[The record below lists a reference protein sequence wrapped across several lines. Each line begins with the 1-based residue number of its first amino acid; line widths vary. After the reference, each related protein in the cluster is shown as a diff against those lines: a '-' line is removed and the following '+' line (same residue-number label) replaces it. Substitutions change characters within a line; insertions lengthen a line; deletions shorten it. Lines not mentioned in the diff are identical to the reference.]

1 MSEQDKR
8 EVTHQH
14 EVGAVLQKFDS
25 ALWMVNRRMVDVDTD
40 ETLYELQEVGDDSFS
55 EIVRAPAVADNFE
68 TPPEPSE
75 MSVEE
80 LREEYRTYDVAALA
94 NEPADERWERTLSL
108 WRELESRDLVEFPEC
123 SREGCDCRRW
133 RFTPGG
139 PASCAECGE
148 QVHDAEQSEKVHGA
162 AKRLIHGGET
172 A

>member
-1 MSEQDKR
+1 M
-8 EVTHQH
+8 
-14 EVGAVLQKFDS
+14 
-25 ALWMVNRRMVDVDTD
+25 TD
-40 ETLYELQEVGDDSFS
+40 ETTETMS
-55 EIVRAPAVADNFE
+55 ETEEDARSGTEIEQE
-68 TPPEPSE
+68 TPIEERPQPEE

-80 LREEYRTYDVAALA
+80 LREEYQTFDVGALSSDHD
-94 NEPADERWERTLSL
+94 DERWERHLEL

-123 SREGCDCRRW
+123 PREGCECRRW

-148 QVHDAEQSEKVHGA
+148 QVHDADQSEKVHGA